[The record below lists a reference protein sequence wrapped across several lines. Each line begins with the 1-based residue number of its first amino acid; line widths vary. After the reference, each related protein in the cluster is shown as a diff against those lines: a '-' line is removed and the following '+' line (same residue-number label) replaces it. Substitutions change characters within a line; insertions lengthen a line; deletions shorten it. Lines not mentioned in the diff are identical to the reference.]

1 MQKTRRNWDAVP
13 ASELVGKVM
22 QEFGLSRG
30 REHRAVFRAR
40 ENIVPGPVAKHART
54 ASFRGGKL
62 VVTVTSAPLLE
73 ELRCF
78 RGGEFLGLLNEE
90 LAKEPEGG
98 LVFVRRIEFRSN

>member
-1 MQKTRRNWDAVP
+1 VQKTRRNWDAVP

-30 REHRAVFRAR
+30 REYLAVFRAW

-62 VVTVTSAPLLE
+62 VVIVTSAPLLE

-98 LVFVRRIEFRSN
+98 LALVHRIEFRSN

>member
-1 MQKTRRNWDAVP
+1 
-13 ASELVGKVM
+13 M

-30 REHRAVFRAR
+30 REHRKVFRAW
-40 ENIVPGPVAKHART
+40 EKVVPGPVAKHAQT
-54 ASFRGGKL
+54 ATFRGGKL

-90 LAKEPEGG
+90 LAKDSEGG
-98 LVFVRRIEFRSN
+98 AVFIRQIEFRSN